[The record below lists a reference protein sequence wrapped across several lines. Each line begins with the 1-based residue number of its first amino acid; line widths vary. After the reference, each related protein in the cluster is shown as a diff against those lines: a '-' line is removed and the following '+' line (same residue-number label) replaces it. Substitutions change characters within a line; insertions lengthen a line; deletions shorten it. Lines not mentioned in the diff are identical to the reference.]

1 MDVRFNP
8 MYVSAMVATGEG
20 EMLDWWSMASR
31 GVEFEGEIDYV
42 AHLNQSGFEEFLRD
56 FVQSME
62 IKDCTSKILE
72 NCFAGI
78 CEKYPFFEDVVIIIP
93 PYRSELYRKLGR

>member
-1 MDVRFNP
+1 M
-8 MYVSAMVATGEG
+8 
-20 EMLDWWSMASR
+20 
-31 GVEFEGEIDYV
+31 EFEGEIDYV
-42 AHLNQSGFEEFLRD
+42 SASQSIGVSEEFLRD

-93 PYRSELYRKLGR
+93 LIDLSCIGKLGR